1 MIRKKGRKET
11 ANALLLYIKREMAM
25 PRKAK
30 SARDAEAKLAA
41 AQINRSQRETLKPR

>member
-1 MIRKKGRKET
+1 MLRKKSRKEK
-11 ANALLLYIKREMAM
+11 ANALLLNIKREMAM

-41 AQINRSQRETLKPR
+41 AQIKRSQREKLKPR